1 MGFWKDGLSM
11 KDKLKILIVE
21 PNKPPVISE
30 IEDDYKAMQNV
41 VGGLISSFYPFDDN
55 AFIFC
60 NDEGKLIGLEGNR
73 RIGETVIAGTFFIV
87 GDGLDGECISLT
99 DEQLQKYSE
108 RFSKPEQITQEEVQ
122 ADMDFIFYSW

>member
-1 MGFWKDGLSM
+1 M

-73 RIGETVIAGTFFIV
+73 RIGETVLAGTFFIV
-87 GDGLDGECISLT
+87 GDGHDGECISLT
-99 DEQLQKYSE
+99 DDQIQKYTE
-108 RFSKPEQITQEEVQ
+108 MFSKPEQITQEEVQ
-122 ADMDFIFYSW
+122 ADNYMTFMSF

>member
-1 MGFWKDGLSM
+1 M

-30 IEDDYKAMQNV
+30 IEDDYKAMQKV
-41 VGGLISSFYPFDDN
+41 VGGLISGFYPFDDN

-60 NDEGKLIGLEGNR
+60 HDEGKIIGLEGNR

-87 GDGLDGECISLT
+87 GDGRGGECVSLT
-99 DEQLQKYSE
+99 EDQIQKYTE
-108 RFSKPEQITQEEVQ
+108 IFAQPEQIPQEEVQ
-122 ADMDFIFYSW
+122 ADMGFTFYSW